1 MRENY
6 GSITF
11 CSAWVIFRKEAI
23 DALRDRR
30 ALFSA
35 LLFCW
40 LGPFVV
46 GATSYAAPAVALL
59 PTFLLMP
66 AFVSGMHLAADC
78 LSGERERGSLE
89 PLLLNPVPPLE
100 IAVGK
105 WLAVVALSLLASVL
119 TLLFAVAMTHVA
131 PLRVDLSPATL
142 LYMLATLIPLAFLFS
157 GVQLLISGWSRS
169 TKEAGSY
176 LSVVMLLPMLTGI
189 FGEFFP
195 VRLRAAI
202 ALVPVLGQER
212 MLSGLVRGEAPQ
224 IGWLLAG
231 GGCAL
236 LGGIAAVGATAL
248 LLRSEKVVFG
258 R

>member
-1 MRENY
+1 MNY
-6 GSITF
+6 SWI
-11 CSAWVIFRKEAI
+11 IFRKEAT

-30 ALFSA
+30 ALASA

-59 PTFLLMP
+59 PAFLLMP
-66 AFVSGMHLAADC
+66 AFISGMHLAADC

-100 IAVGK
+100 IVVGK
-105 WLAVVALSLLASVL
+105 WLAVAGISVFASVL
-119 TLLFAVAMTHVA
+119 TLLFAVLMIHVA
-131 PLRVDLSPATL
+131 PLRVDLNPAAL
-142 LYMLATLIPLAFLFS
+142 LYMLATLVPLAFFFS

-169 TKEAGSY
+169 SKEAGGY

-195 VRLRAAI
+195 VRLRTAI
-202 ALVPVLGQER
+202 ALLPVLGQQR
-212 MLSGLVRGEAPQ
+212 MLSALVRGEAPRLT
-224 IGWLLAG
+224 WLLGG

-236 LGGIAAVGATAL
+236 LGGIAAVAATAS
-248 LLRSEKVVFG
+248 LLRNEKVVFG